1 MNEDLSAF
9 ARLAAALAGACGV
22 PVLPTW
28 SGAGRLLDAWRLDA
42 LFVLV
47 FGDDGSDA
55 RCVRPNSR
63 AKQALETVAGVTP

>member
-1 MNEDLSAF
+1 MIDAGHLAF
-9 ARLAAALAGACGV
+9 ERMAGEPV
-22 PVLPTW
+22 PALPTW